1 MIENVAL
8 VPQPRKPEIFIIDDM
23 PGEIDLLIAQLED
36 DYQIKVA
43 TEALD
48 ALERLQSLPLPDLI
62 LLDVIIVEPNLW
74 TGVGRARS
82 GCGAALVGSVD
93 QILTKLE
100 RYQKMG
106 IRAFIFSGYPHKDEC
121 ENFGTKVLPQLQTC
135 QLSKV
140 YG

>member
-48 ALERLQSLPLPDLI
+48 ALERLQSSPL
-62 LLDVIIVEPNLW
+62 
-74 TGVGRARS
+74 S
-82 GCGAALVGSVD
+82 
-93 QILTKLE
+93 
-100 RYQKMG
+100 
-106 IRAFIFSGYPHKDEC
+106 
-121 ENFGTKVLPQLQTC
+121 
-135 QLSKV
+135 
-140 YG
+140 